1 MARRRG
7 TAICLPLSQRLG
19 RSVPRVNSSG
29 RVCADVKKPH
39 TTTLQWTSILLE
51 ESRQSETL
59 HSITF
64 SSMTATAHRGQ
75 GQSLL
80 SRLSLTGLCWALTES
95 APCSP
100 PRTPSWKYAEIFSV
114 GIQRE
119 TGNSYNDIETLTDHC
134 PWWTCCCC
142 CFKWFQGCLQPS
154 EPPRPVCHSEALQW
168 RLMDS

>member
-7 TAICLPLSQRLG
+7 AALCLLLSQRLG

-39 TTTLQWTSILLE
+39 TTTLQWTSMLLE
-51 ESRQSETL
+51 ESSQNPPLHHILVHDSHRTQRSGAIFAKPIVLDWTL
-59 HSITF
+59 LGTYRVRSVFPH
-64 SSMTATAHRGQ
+64 Q
-75 GQSLL
+75 GH
-80 SRLSLTGLCWALTES
+80 
-95 APCSP
+95 P
-100 PRTPSWKYAEIFSV
+100 AEIFSV

-119 TGNSYNDIETLTDHC
+119 TGNSYNEIETLTDHC